1 VALPFAA
8 LAGRHQQAGEIELG
22 SISGVFGVAGEVRL
36 FLHNRESDLFRR
48 AREVVLIAP
57 EGQRY
62 QAKLHVRTG
71 AGKRLLGRFEGLSDR
86 ELAERLL
93 SWRIV
98 IAGERLP
105 SLPPDEFYLWQIEG
119 ADAFIDGERVGRVV
133 RVHSTLGV
141 DVLELDV
148 GGEVSF
154 VPCLKELVLTIDA
167 ARRRV
172 DLAPEALGEE

>member
-1 VALPFAA
+1 MNMQVLDARPDA
-8 LAGRHQQAGEIELG
+8 R
-22 SISGVFGVAGEVRL
+22 SGYKVDVTR
-36 FLHNRESDLFRR
+36 
-48 AREVVLIAP
+48 
-57 EGQRY
+57 
-62 QAKLHVRTG
+62 
-71 AGKRLLGRFEGLSDR
+71 
-86 ELAERLL
+86 
-93 SWRIV
+93 
-98 IAGERLP
+98 
-105 SLPPDEFYLWQIEG
+105 
-119 ADAFIDGERVGRVV
+119 GERVGRVV